1 MCACK
6 EALCFQLCLKE
17 SGCAHHA
24 HKLALVVVMAISFGT
39 STTARLSYWQVWR
52 FSVFTVMH
60 FTTRQFW
67 CVCMFAVFF
76 CLWIMRFSSSGGS
89 RQSVCVCVFFCAS
102 LSPLSSSI
110 CHFDSFSIKEVPHT
124 NQVAAS
130 SSYNVLLFLERL
142 SVSLLICSWHR

>member
-39 STTARLSYWQVWR
+39 STTTRLSYWQVWR

-67 CVCMFAVFF
+67 CVYVYCVFLF
-76 CLWIMRFSSSGGS
+76 MNNEIQQQWWQQTKC
-89 RQSVCVCVFFCAS
+89 VCVCIFLCIFVSTFFFDLS
-102 LSPLSSSI
+102 LWFIFHKRSATHKSSCRILQLQCPSFFGTTFRFSP
-110 CHFDSFSIKEVPHT
+110 H
-124 NQVAAS
+124 
-130 SSYNVLLFLERL
+130 LL
-142 SVSLLICSWHR
+142 VT

>member
-39 STTARLSYWQVWR
+39 STTARLSYWHVWR

-89 RQSVCVCVFFCAS
+89 RQSVCVCVCIFLCIFVSTFFFDLS
-102 LSPLSSSI
+102 LWFIFHKRSATHKSSCRILQLQCPSFFGTTFRFSP
-110 CHFDSFSIKEVPHT
+110 H
-124 NQVAAS
+124 
-130 SSYNVLLFLERL
+130 LL
-142 SVSLLICSWHR
+142 VT